1 MRRSKEELMMK
12 RKTVNVKK
20 QESVNNLVVQANI
33 VEKKHETQKK
43 NISDG
48 PTPQNKEVEA
58 AVIEQVS
65 IISEPRVVSS
75 DLSDKNVKDEIS
87 EQEENL

>member
-1 MRRSKEELMMK
+1 MRKSKEELMMK

-20 QESVNNLVVQANI
+20 QESVNNLIVQANI
-33 VEKKHETQKK
+33 IANNYETQKK

-48 PTPQNKEVEA
+48 PTPQNKEEA

-75 DLSDKNVKDEIS
+75 DLSDRNVKDEIS
-87 EQEENL
+87 EQENL